1 MGESEHAVD
10 ILDGPVVAPADP
22 VAASGA
28 TGPSPAPTGRVNPA
42 ALTVAQAARMLGVGE
57 QTIRDH
63 VVASLPTGPGE
74 TINLV
79 HYAAWLNQHLKD
91 RDAD

>member
-1 MGESEHAVD
+1 MDSET
-10 ILDGPVVAPADP
+10 
-22 VAASGA
+22 GA
-28 TGPSPAPTGRVNPA
+28 TGAAGPGPINPA
-42 ALTVAQAARMLGVGE
+42 ALTVAQTARMLGVGE

-63 VVASLPTGPGE
+63 IVAGAPAGVGQ

-79 HYAAWLNQHLKD
+79 QYAAWLNLQLKD

>member
-1 MGESEHAVD
+1 MALVMTNGDNGERISGGAGD
-10 ILDGPVVAPADP
+10 ARTAPVP
-22 VAASGA
+22 
-28 TGPSPAPTGRVNPA
+28 TGPVNPA
-42 ALTVAQAARMLGVGE
+42 ALTVAQAARMLGVAE

-63 VVASLPTGPGE
+63 VAAGAPTGVGG

-79 HYAAWLNQHLKD
+79 QYAAWLNRELRD

>member
-1 MGESEHAVD
+1 MS
-10 ILDGPVVAPADP
+10 LTDGQTRASVAP
-22 VAASGA
+22 VA
-28 TGPSPAPTGRVNPA
+28 GPVNPA

-57 QTIRDH
+57 QAVRDH
-63 VVASLPTGPGE
+63 IAAGAPTGVGE

-79 HYAAWLNQHLKD
+79 AYAAWLNRQLKD